1 MVNLS
6 KIKTLLAL
14 VVLQSPHFLEPAVA
28 HDRGVW
34 GGWGTAAQPQ
44 PPWNSLWS
52 NLIWDNEL
60 DGRMG
65 QALVGCLGFAMAFH

>member
-6 KIKTLLAL
+6 QKKNISGFGC
-14 VVLQSPHFLEPAVA
+14 VAVPPPP
-28 HDRGVW
+28 RTCCRPKWGVW

-65 QALVGCLGFAMAFH
+65 LALVGCLGFAMAFH